1 MSRVST
7 YVSPEM
13 DQYRKRQEELK
24 REGEWNE
31 KRKRSIWEVTKKAC
45 GVISATLSS
54 SNCKGTE
61 GQTYVAVID
70 ELVREGTFV
79 PHEGAEDWK
88 ERLSDETCKIKHLG
102 LLFGLKE
109 TEQ

>member
-1 MSRVST
+1 MSRTST

-13 DQYRKRQEELK
+13 QKYRKLQEEQK
-24 REGEWNE
+24 REAEWNE

-54 SNCKGTE
+54 VNCKGDDRKS
-61 GQTYVAVID
+61 YVAVID

-88 ERLSDETCKIKHLG
+88 ERLLDEACKIKHLG

-109 TEQ
+109 AEL